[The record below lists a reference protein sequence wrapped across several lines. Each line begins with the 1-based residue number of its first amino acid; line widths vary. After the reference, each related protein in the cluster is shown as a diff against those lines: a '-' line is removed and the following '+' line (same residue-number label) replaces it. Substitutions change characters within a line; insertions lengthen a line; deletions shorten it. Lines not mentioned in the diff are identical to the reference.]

1 MAQIAESGHA
11 KNVANFDDL
20 LSFVQGYGES
30 YNPTREALKLL
41 AMQAVSKNG
50 KDAIAAVNA
59 ALPAYTK
66 SVATREAA
74 FDPISKLVT
83 RVMNFLKSI
92 ASTDHIHEN
101 ALTYARKIQG
111 RRAVA
116 RRTEEQKQ
124 ADAAAGTE
132 VLEKSASQMSYNNR
146 LDNFDKLIQLLSSV
160 EQYAPNEADLKVTS
174 LSTLYADLMK
184 KNSEVIAATTPLSN
198 ARIARDTI
206 LYKNDTG
213 LVDLAL
219 DAKSYIKA
227 VFGASSPQYKQ
238 VSKLTFRKVRK

>member
-1 MAQIAESGHA
+1 MTKTFESGHA
-11 KNVANFDDL
+11 KNVANFDEF
-20 LSFVQGYGES
+20 LSYVQGYGES

-41 AMQAVSKNG
+41 AMQAASKNS
-50 KDAIAAVNA
+50 KAAIDAVNA

-66 SVATREAA
+66 AVAAREVA
-74 FDPISKLVT
+74 FGPVSKLVT

-116 RRTEEQKQ
+116 KRTEQQIQ

-132 VLEKSASQMSYNNR
+132 VIEKSASQMSYDNR
-146 LDNFDKLIQLLSSV
+146 LDNFDKFIKLLSSFD
-160 EQYAPNEADLKVTS
+160 QYAPNEADLKVAS
-174 LSTLYADLMK
+174 LSALYADLMK
-184 KNSEVIAATTPLSN
+184 KNSEVIAASTPLSN
-198 ARIARDTI
+198 ARIARDTV
-206 LYKNDTG
+206 LYKDDSG
-213 LVDLAL
+213 LVDIAL
-219 DAKSYIKA
+219 DAKAYIKA